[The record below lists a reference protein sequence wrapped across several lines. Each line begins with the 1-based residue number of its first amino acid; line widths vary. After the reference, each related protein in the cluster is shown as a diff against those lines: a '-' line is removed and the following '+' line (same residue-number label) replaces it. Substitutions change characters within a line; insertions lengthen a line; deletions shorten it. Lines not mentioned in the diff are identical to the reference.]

1 MSSHHDRPPA
11 GPESAA
17 LLTVEGLRVS
27 FATRRSRTDAVR
39 GVGFT
44 LHAGECLALVGES
57 GSGKSVT
64 ARTLVGLSGP
74 GSQVHAERL
83 ELRSPEE
90 GSAVRDLTALSERD
104 WRAVRGRGIG
114 LVLQD
119 ALVSLDPLRRVG
131 AEVGEALVNHTGA
144 RGAARRQAVAG
155 LLTRAGVPEPEVRA
169 RQYPHELSGGLRQR
183 ALIASAMAAGP
194 AVLVADEPTTA
205 LDVTVQA
212 RILELLAEQKAAG
225 TGVLL
230 ISHDLAV
237 VAKLADRIAVMY
249 RGVLV
254 EEGPVT
260 EVLRAPA
267 HPYTRELLA
276 SVPAQRAKGARL
288 SVLRRPPAAPAAAEA
303 DGCRYADG
311 CPLVTDRCR
320 EAEPPLTEAG
330 PGRRARCWH
339 LDRAQPAP
347 AAALATPLQSAAPDA
362 ERALVLEV
370 DGVTKRYRGPG
381 RTLRT
386 AVQDV
391 SFVLRAGESLGVLG
405 ESGSGKSTIA
415 QLVMGLLEPDAG
427 TVRLLGRPWS
437 GRPESERRALRRRI
451 QLVQQDPLS
460 SFDPRHTVERILGEA
475 LGAPGRRS
483 ARASRDRAAG
493 LLDRVGLDP
502 ALLGRYPRQLSG
514 GQRQRVAI
522 ARALAPE
529 PEIIVCDEPVS
540 ALDVSVQAQI
550 LDLFNGLRADLGVS
564 LVFIS
569 HDLGVIYHTSD
580 RVIVTQ
586 AGRVVEGGPVE
597 EVFRAPQEPYTQE
610 LLSALPQPVT
620 LFAAARAGA

>member
-1 MSSHHDRPPA
+1 MSSQSDRPTT
-11 GPESAA
+11 GRDSGA

-27 FATRRSRTDAVR
+27 FAARGGRTDAVR
-39 GVGFT
+39 GIDFT
-44 LHAGECLALVGES
+44 LHAGQCLAIVGES

-64 ARTLVGLSGP
+64 ARTLVGLTGP
-74 GSQVHAERL
+74 GSHVRADRL
-83 ELRSPEE
+83 ELARPEA
-90 GSAVRDLTALSERD
+90 GAAPWDITALSARD
-104 WRAVRGRGIG
+104 WRAVRGRAIG

-131 AEVGEALVNHTGA
+131 AEVGEALGNHTA
-144 RGAARRQAVAG
+144 LRGAARSQEVAR
-155 LLTRAGVPEPEVRA
+155 LLTRAGVPEPELRA

-183 ALIASAMAAGP
+183 ALIASAMAAAP

-249 RGVLV
+249 QGVFV
-254 EEGPVT
+254 EEGPVE
-260 EVLRAPA
+260 EVLGAPA
-267 HPYTRELLA
+267 HPYTRQLLA
-276 SVPAQRAKGARL
+276 SVPARRPKGARL
-288 SVLRRPPAAPAAAEA
+288 SALRTNTSADGSVRA
-303 DGCRYADG
+303 DGCRYAAG
-311 CPLVTDRCR
+311 CPLVTDECR
-320 EAEPPLTEAG
+320 ETEPSLRPAGTGRLARCLHLGRVHPVPEDAQVPPL
-330 PGRRARCWH
+330 RAV
-339 LDRAQPAP
+339 AP
-347 AAALATPLQSAAPDA
+347 AT
-362 ERALVLEV
+362 ERKPVLEI

-381 RTLRT
+381 RTVRT
-386 AVQDV
+386 AVRDV
-391 SFVLRAGESLGVLG
+391 SFVLHEGESLGVLG
-405 ESGSGKSTIA
+405 ESGSGKSTLA
-415 QLVMGLLEPDAG
+415 QLAMGLLEPDAG

-437 GRPESERRALRRRI
+437 GRPESERRALRHRI

-483 ARASRDRAAG
+483 ARASRNRAAE
-493 LLDRVGLDP
+493 LLDRVGLDTG
-502 ALLGRYPRQLSG
+502 LLGRRPRQLSG

-522 ARALAPE
+522 ARALAPK
-529 PEIIVCDEPVS
+529 PEVIVCDEPVS

-580 RVIVTQ
+580 RVIVTR
-586 AGRVVEGGPVE
+586 AGRVVEHGDVE
-597 EVFRAPQEPYTQE
+597 AVFRAPQDPYTKE
-610 LLSALPQPVT
+610 LLSALPRTSTPFDT
-620 LFAAARAGA
+620 GRARA